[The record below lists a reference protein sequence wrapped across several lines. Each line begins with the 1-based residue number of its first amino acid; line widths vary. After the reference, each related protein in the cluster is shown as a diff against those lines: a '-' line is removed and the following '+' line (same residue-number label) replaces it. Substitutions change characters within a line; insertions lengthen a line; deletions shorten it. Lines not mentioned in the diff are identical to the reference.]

1 MSINDLAAPTFNGG
15 TYFSKSYKIKIKPFT
30 KEKVTN
36 IETFKGNFTKDKF
49 ISFLDNII
57 SGLESIT
64 TIPSGYTVGKKNT
77 AINTLKNFKKIEES
91 KFEQIKN
98 DIMDHINPEKSM
110 ISKLSILKKQKTIN
124 PTLLYNFLDNFLKIV
139 NNPDTTLDPG
149 NFINI
154 AEITMSVFKID
165 PPSGGKR
172 KSRRVRRRGSKKNR
186 TKKRRKTNKKTKMKR
201 RKATK
206 RRRRR

>member
-15 TYFSKSYKIKIKPFT
+15 TDFSETYIKNYTPIA

-98 DIMDHINPEKSM
+98 DIMDHIDPKEKK
-110 ISKLSILKKQKTIN
+110 ISLSLSLQKEKTIN